1 MKVPAVLNNKYLFYA
16 LAVLAALNVIGY
28 ASVKAYECLALF
40 LLAGYGMHCYCSNKS
55 LTILAALFVANFVF
69 GCGRVKEGF
78 EEAMKEPAD
87 LLKDAASAA
96 AQAGGQ
102 LATEG
107 AAPDQIKACSAIT
120 GALLDTSAQC
130 DAAKKEGKSD
140 GAACKYNAVVPGS
153 CSTGNY
159 TNEDECKTN
168 NGEWSSGSVATCVST

>member
-1 MKVPAVLNNKYLFYA
+1 
-16 LAVLAALNVIGY
+16 
-28 ASVKAYECLALF
+28 
-40 LLAGYGMHCYCSNKS
+40 MHCYCSNKS
-55 LTILAALFVANFVF
+55 LSILAALFVANFVF

-102 LATEG
+102 LVTEG
-107 AAPDQIKACSAIT
+107 ADDDQIKACSAIT

-140 GAACKYNAVVPGS
+140 GAACNYQVARCMKD
-153 CSTGNY
+153 GNPVAMLADG
-159 TNEDECKTN
+159 TTATTKDNC
-168 NGEWSSGSVATCVST
+168 NGAGGAWEAATCSQ